1 MENMQTE
8 RRDPSGNV
16 MPENRQQ
23 QSPFPDSEG
32 RPTQQQNPPV
42 QELIGD
48 DRTDFERSNDKPRNW
63 NDDRSAKLK
72 SKADRKL
79 QEQKAKIILV
89 KDVNKELFD
98 NTTEESDAMYPFY
111 QLEIGQGFFV
121 PADDVTQDQLVRQF
135 HSQLAYIRQDTAE
148 IERDANGDQVWETVV
163 VKTRPRDKD
172 GNVKLQGDGTDIVG
186 ADHVLRPVLINPRR
200 FIVKRVSEGYDI
212 GEKHEVEDSGV
223 MVIRVA

>member
-1 MENMQTE
+1 MDTQT
-8 RRDPSGNV
+8 DPYTGRT
-16 MPENRQQ
+16 MENRQQ
-23 QSPFPDSEG
+23 PSPFPDSEG

-42 QELIGD
+42 EELLKD
-48 DRTDFERSNDKPRNW
+48 DRTDFERSNDLSREQDSKEHK
-63 NDDRSAKLK
+63 AKA
-72 SKADRKL
+72 KADKKL
-79 QEQKAKIILV
+79 QEQKSKIILV

-98 NTTEESDAMYPFY
+98 NTTEESDALYPFY

-121 PADDVTQDQLVRQF
+121 PVSDQASQSQLLRQF

-148 IERDANGDQVWETVV
+148 FERDANGDEVWETVT

-172 GNVKLQGDGTDIVG
+172 GTVKQQSDGTDIVG

-200 FIVKRVSEGYDI
+200 FIVKPVSEGYDI
-212 GEKHEVEDSGV
+212 GEGHEVEDDGV